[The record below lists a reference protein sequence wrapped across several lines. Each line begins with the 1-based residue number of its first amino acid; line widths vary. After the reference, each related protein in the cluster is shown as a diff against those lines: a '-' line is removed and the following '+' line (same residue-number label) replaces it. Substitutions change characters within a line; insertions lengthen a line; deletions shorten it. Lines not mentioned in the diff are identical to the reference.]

1 MAQMKADD
9 VMKSGT
15 GKSLRVKIG
24 AQWFGADLDSGL
36 QKGSVFSAEVQTGKF
51 GPWLT
56 EVDLGA
62 SIPPV
67 EAPRGS
73 SVGGSSGGI
82 PTFPTVAPFW
92 MPFAS
97 NVVAH
102 AISGGLVKTPT
113 DIKAW
118 VLAAKEAAEK
128 AAIGDASF

>member
-36 QKGSVFSAEVQTGKF
+36 QKGSVFSAEVQTSKF

-62 SIPPV
+62 SPV

-82 PTFPTVAPFW
+82 PTFPIVAPFW

-97 NVVAH
+97 NVVAL

-128 AAIGDASF
+128 AAVGDVSF

>member
-97 NVVAH
+97 NVVAN
-102 AISGGLVKTPT
+102 AISAGVIKDPD
-113 DIKAW
+113 DIKKW
-118 VLAAKEAAEK
+118 VFAAKGAAEG
-128 AAIGDASF
+128 AAKNDVSF